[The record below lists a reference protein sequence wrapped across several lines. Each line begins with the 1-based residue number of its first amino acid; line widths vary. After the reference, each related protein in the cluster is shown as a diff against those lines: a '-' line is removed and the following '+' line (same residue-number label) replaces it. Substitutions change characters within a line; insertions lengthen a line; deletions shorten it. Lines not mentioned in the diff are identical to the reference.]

1 MEPVFPMT
9 YLNSY
14 SFGIKQQPLTHLLL
28 DKEIAA
34 KLTKDI
40 LELAWDSH
48 KYVKVSIDIRDVCL
62 ESVC

>member
-1 MEPVFPMT
+1 MKR
-9 YLNSY
+9 S
-14 SFGIKQQPLTHLLL
+14 GTHLLL

-62 ESVC
+62 ESVCW